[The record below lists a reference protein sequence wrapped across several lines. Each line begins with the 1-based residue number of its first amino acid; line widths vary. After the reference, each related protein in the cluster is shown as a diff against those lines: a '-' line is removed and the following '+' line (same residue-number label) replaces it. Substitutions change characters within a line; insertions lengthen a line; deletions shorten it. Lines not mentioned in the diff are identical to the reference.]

1 MLEAPRPVERCFL
14 MRARITTCTI
24 LIGLALL
31 RAFVAG
37 AAEPQPIATERIG
50 DATLRVLVEGGKLLI
65 GANDVV
71 LELRP
76 ATGPPD
82 ISDVI
87 LAAARPDAPAESVSV
102 DLSPAGAGRFSGT
115 LKLPWTDSCRLEVA
129 WHDGHGHHT
138 HDFVVPVIAGHH

>member
-1 MLEAPRPVERCFL
+1 
-14 MRARITTCTI
+14 MRTRITTCAI
-24 LIGLALL
+24 LIGAML
-31 RAFVAG
+31 RAFSAG
-37 AAEPQPIATERIG
+37 AAQPQPIATERIE
-50 DATLRVLVEGGKLLI
+50 DVTLRVFVEGGKLLI
-65 GANDVV
+65 GANEVV

-87 LAAARPDAPAESVSV
+87 LTAARPGAPVESVSA

-129 WHDGHGHHT
+129 WHDGHGRHT